1 MEYNIY
7 NIFFGTS
14 NIANRQATVSSSSK
28 EKAESVLE
36 QHLLE
41 CKSRFSIDKISR
53 INLTGFKSD
62 KEGVISNGYFDPN
75 DHTLIP

>member
-36 QHLLE
+36 QHLLS
-41 CKSRFSIDKISR
+41 K
-53 INLTGFKSD
+53 LTFL
-62 KEGVISNGYFDPN
+62 VIQQLMI
-75 DHTLIP
+75 HL